1 MSKRLFVGNLSYNTA
16 EDDLQTAFAAY
27 GVTDVHMPTDR
38 MTGRPRGFAFVT
50 VDDGQADAAVLA
62 FNGKDL
68 GGRTLTVN
76 EAQPREERSG
86 GGGGGGGRGGYDRGG
101 SGGGDRGG
109 YGGSSSG
116 GGGGRGGSGGG
127 GGRW

>member
-1 MSKRLFVGNLSYNTA
+1 MFGKDLEKMSKRLFVGNLSYNTA
-16 EDDLQTAFAAY
+16 EEDLSSAFAPY

-50 VDDGQADAAVLA
+50 VDDGQADTAIAA
-62 FNGKDL
+62 FNGKEF

-86 GGGGGGGRGGYDRGG
+86 GGGGGGRGGYDRGDR
-101 SGGGDRGG
+101 GDRGG
-109 YGGSSSG
+109 YGG
-116 GGGGRGGSGGG
+116 GGGRGG
-127 GGRW
+127 RW